1 MFLRRGKNKGDEGS
15 LFQFLLAIAAVA
27 TTAMFFSPFSEI
39 TCQFGFMFMGAAVA
53 MAAAALFTLIEI
65 RRRRRASLGRE
76 LTQDAVWASGNAV
89 RSVESTFSVIKAEQ
103 NGTAEPSAESGGTC
117 FHHENPCENQGQL
130 TPNLA
135 ASTLFLENLDSE
147 SPDPR

>member
-1 MFLRRGKNKGDEGS
+1 MFLRSGKNKGDEGS

-53 MAAAALFTLIEI
+53 LAAAALFTLIEM

-76 LTQDAVWASGNAV
+76 VE
-89 RSVESTFSVIKAEQ
+89 RS
-103 NGTAEPSAESGGTC
+103 C
-117 FHHENPCENQGQL
+117 LHHENRCEKQGQL
-130 TPNLA
+130 TSNLA
-135 ASTLFLENLDSE
+135 ACTLSMAKLDPE